1 MLRQLVTDP
10 PSSWEKTQL
19 VLDRDKT
26 TQTAVLE
33 PQQPSRKASVWKTI
47 TLSKGLDLPI
57 SGGPAQTIC
66 KGNAVTQVALI
77 PSDYNFLKPR
87 LAVQV
92 GDQVQTG
99 QTLMV
104 DRKRPEIR
112 FTSPG
117 TGRIA
122 AIHRGAKR
130 VLQAIVVELEGDEEV
145 EFSHFLAE
153 DLDRIDADAVR
164 QTLLESGLWTALRQR
179 PLGMIPAP
187 DAQLSSIFVT
197 AIDTHPLAAD
207 PSVVIGERADDF
219 RNGLRVLT
227 KLGQKGLFLCKA
239 PGKSLPG
246 MELDG
251 VKTVEFSGPHPAGL
265 PGTHIHFL
273 DPAGRDKAVG
283 YVNYQDVIEIGH
295 LFTTGRLDP
304 SRVIALAGP
313 SVHEPRLVRTRIGA
327 NVDELIRDELGRRSN
342 PRGFRF
348 GTRRPARGRP
358 LQLSRALPPSG
369 LGPSGRRRA
378 RVLRLGCTGVPEVL
392 HQERVCGESMEE
404 LSASLLRLAS
414 RRTSGPPADRQF

>member
-19 VLDRDKT
+19 ILDRDRST
-26 TQTAVLE
+26 RTALLE
-33 PQQPSRKASVWKTI
+33 PERPRRKGCRLEVHRSPQGSRPAHFGS
-47 TLSKGLDLPI
+47 
-57 SGGPAQTIC
+57 PAQTIC
-66 KGNAVTQVALI
+66 KGNAVTRVALI
-77 PSDYNFLKPR
+77 PSDYNFLRPR

-117 TGRIA
+117 TGRIV

-130 VLQAIVVELEGDEEV
+130 VLQAIVVQLEGDEEV

-153 DLDRIDADAVR
+153 DLDKIDADAVR
-164 QTLLESGLWTALRQR
+164 ETLLESGLWTALRQR
-179 PLGMIPAP
+179 PLGIIPAP
-187 DAQLSSIFVT
+187 ETQLSSIFVS

-219 RNGLRVLT
+219 RNGLRVLA

-265 PGTHIHFL
+265 PGTHIHLL

-295 LFTTGRLDP
+295 LFTTGCLDP

-313 SVHEPRLVRTRIGA
+313 SIREPRLVRTRIG
-327 NVDELIRDELGRRSN
+327 GQ
-342 PRGFRF
+342 RG
-348 GTRRPARGRP
+348 
-358 LQLSRALPPSG
+358 
-369 LGPSGRRRA
+369 
-378 RVLRLGCTGVPEVL
+378 
-392 HQERVCGESMEE
+392 
-404 LSASLLRLAS
+404 
-414 RRTSGPPADRQF
+414 